1 MTKSF
6 IELIQ
11 GFLCYIFYSRK
22 TSSCN
27 LLERG
32 KSFLTKNAAI
42 FSMFFPV
49 SCYETTFSLKLTNC
63 HTETCSFIILDFLG
77 IEKNKCCTQAKS
89 HRHTAKD
96 GGSYKVSIFIS
107 FDVDMSPI
115 QQDLGTFI
123 HPTLDQRLY
132 PGLGFRRNQGPY
144 ICPGLITLRI
154 QMRTISLYQEQYY
167 DTTYCLT

>member
-1 MTKSF
+1 MICTVTAKLSRQENLPQAPKIYRVVWLLGLGVNAFFPAFLTWEITSITSRYRSCRALLTCAQQLDNIKTVMHTREVAELWLKMTKSF

-77 IEKNKCCTQAKS
+77 IEKK
-89 HRHTAKD
+89 
-96 GGSYKVSIFIS
+96 
-107 FDVDMSPI
+107 
-115 QQDLGTFI
+115 
-123 HPTLDQRLY
+123 
-132 PGLGFRRNQGPY
+132 
-144 ICPGLITLRI
+144 
-154 QMRTISLYQEQYY
+154 
-167 DTTYCLT
+167 